1 MTALASDSE
10 RQLESTSFDTDA
22 TLASAPGGLDQA
34 STTPA
39 SDAAIDLAASVASY
53 QRGGADRWRSLA
65 DAIAIMAIAFGA
77 VGIFVLGMF
86 VHSRMSGD
94 DGGTSARVSQA
105 AGAQP
110 SQSGPVDVSTDDDPA
125 RGPDDAR
132 VTVIEFA
139 DFQCPYCG
147 RFHSQTLPLILKEY
161 GDRIRFVYRDFPL
174 TASHPFAQ
182 KAAEASECADDQGKF
197 WDYHDVLYL
206 NQGALDRASLSR
218 YAQNLGLDA
227 AAFDDCVDSGE
238 HAGEVAND
246 LQAGTTAGVRGT
258 PAFYVNG
265 QLIAGAQPFA
275 TFKAAIDAALAN
287 AE

>member
-1 MTALASDSE
+1 M
-10 RQLESTSFDTDA
+10 ESTPSEIEPAQAPEERAPAEAPADA
-22 TLASAPGGLDQA
+22 VAAPA
-34 STTPA
+34 HV
-39 SDAAIDLAASVASY
+39 AAIDLAASVAEY
-53 QRGGADRWRSLA
+53 QIAGQRSPERWRSLI
-65 DAIAIMAIAFGA
+65 DALAVMAIAFGA
-77 VGIFVLGMF
+77 VGIFMLGMF

-110 SQSGPVDVSTDDDPA
+110 NQSGPVDVSTDDDPA

-218 YAQNLGLDA
+218 YAQNLGLDT

-287 AE
+287 AK